1 MKDYECTRHKQPS
14 KSCLKC
20 RLRAS
25 DDKIMV
31 LSEALYWLVDC
42 ANTSNAMTYG
52 TLSTGF
58 VKGVAEE
65 ALKEAGVYEKLEGK

>member
-1 MKDYECTRHKQPS
+1 
-14 KSCLKC
+14 
-20 RLRAS
+20 
-25 DDKIMV
+25 
-31 LSEALYWLVDC
+31 
-42 ANTSNAMTYG
+42 MTYG

>member
-1 MKDYECTRHKQPS
+1 MNENECTHNRQHS

-20 RLRAS
+20 KLRVSEAKVS
-25 DDKIMV
+25 L
-31 LSEALYWLVDC
+31 LSEALYWLITC
-42 ANTSNAMTYG
+42 ANTSNSMTYG

-65 ALKEAGVYEKLEGK
+65 ALKESGFYEKEI